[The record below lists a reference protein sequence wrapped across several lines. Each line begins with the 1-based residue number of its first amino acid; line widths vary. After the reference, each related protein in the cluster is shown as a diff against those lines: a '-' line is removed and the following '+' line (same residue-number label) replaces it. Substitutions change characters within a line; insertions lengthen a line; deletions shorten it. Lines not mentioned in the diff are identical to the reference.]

1 MDSSKPFQ
9 FLSSLGSK
17 EAETVELINH
27 GHELGLLKRE
37 SALGLAPRQR
47 RPPEEEQPMSKSH
60 VKIFTQLDV
69 SKPIR
74 SPSKGHEARFLGGY
88 IVEPVVPSLDIKG

>member
-27 GHELGLLKRE
+27 GHDLGLLKRE

-47 RPPEEEQPMSKSH
+47 GLPEELQPMSKSH

-74 SPSKGHEARFLGGY
+74 SPSKGQEAPFLSGY
-88 IVEPVVPSLDIKG
+88 VVEPVIPALELRG